1 MSRPRRHARC
11 AVTLSTLRDQLAC
24 PPLPA
29 SPSGA
34 LPRTARGVIARSAVR
49 KRLLGGHRCVRDP
62 EGARHRVTRPSR
74 GGRAARACADVAPSA
89 LSMLASIPR
98 RSSIS
103 TSLRR
108 APRGSPPD
116 GCLRQPGA
124 LSARRRAPPGGRWAA
139 KPRPRAYVGA
149 PGPAPHVLHS
159 LAHAT
164 HARAEPAR
172 SRRRYLPPRRRARQ
186 RRQRV
191 VGRTRALQPRA
202 DGLAQARGRPFG
214 GPGTVS
220 VGGVRPQPRAH
231 ARGGGARP
239 GVARRSLCAA
249 QPGT

>member
-172 SRRRYLPPRRRARQ
+172 SRRRYLPPRRGRVSGDSALWVGRARCS
-186 RRQRV
+186 
-191 VGRTRALQPRA
+191 RALTGSLRLAA
-202 DGLAQARGRPFG
+202 DLLVA
-214 GPGTVS
+214 GTVS